1 MIVRA
6 PMSMFAVLVVGG
18 ALAGILLGAASGK
31 TAAPRSKPSVIYPAR
46 EYTRRT
52 VEGWTVHVH
61 KDLRTTNKEL
71 GEKALKLLSAKLY
84 DVTRAV
90 PPKALAKL
98 RKVHIWISAN
108 HPRVKAG
115 CYHPSRRWLADH
127 GHEPAKAK
135 SIEIGNAGN
144 FVNWSN
150 VQPAMMMHELAH
162 AYHHQVLGYDDPD
175 IKAAYKRAVE
185 SKSYEKV
192 LYYSGR
198 TKRAYAMNN
207 DQEYFAELTE
217 AYFGTNDFYPFV
229 RPEVLKHD
237 PRMYKVLQ
245 KLWGK

>member
-1 MIVRA
+1 MNRLG
-6 PMSMFAVLVVGG
+6 VLVVIG
-18 ALAGILLGAASGK
+18 ALA
-31 TAAPRSKPSVIYPAR
+31 AAPPGVVGPSAARSRPAKSQPAVVYPAR
-46 EYTRRT
+46 DYSLRRI
-52 VEGWTVHVH
+52 EGWTVHVH

-84 DVTRAV
+84 DVARAV

-98 RKVHIWISAN
+98 RKVHVWISAN
-108 HPRVKAG
+108 NPRVKAG

-135 SIEIGNAGN
+135 SIEVGNAGN
-144 FVNWSN
+144 FVGWSN

-162 AYHHQVLGYDDPD
+162 AYHHQVLGYDNPD

-192 LYYSGR
+192 LHYSGR

-237 PRMYKVLQ
+237 PRMFKVLQ
-245 KLWGK
+245 KVWGK